1 MNANGRIPRPLPVV
15 LLLAL
20 LTAACAKNLGPELD
34 AARTRVD
41 LARERGAKWCSP
53 REFASAEAYL
63 DFARDEAARGR
74 IGIAEEHLARARENS
89 TAAIENSADC
99 RSDLD
104 GDRIADPND
113 GDPYRAEDYDG
124 WDDSD
129 GVPDYDN
136 DGDGLLD
143 KEDGCPDSPED
154 FDSHNDRDGCPDLDN
169 DQDGVPDALDQCP
182 ALKEDL
188 DGWQD
193 NDGCP
198 DPDNDGDGFP
208 DALDKCPNGAETPN
222 GFLDDDGCPDIQPRI
237 FKILVPPEVHFA
249 PRSNKLSPNDRRA
262 IQEFAVQLVANPE
275 LGVRVEAHVETSG
288 NAERDRQLTQ
298 TQADAVARALIDA
311 GIDAG
316 RVIAIGFGGDR
327 PIEGAPPS
335 ENRRIIFAIYQTQ

>member
-1 MNANGRIPRPLPVV
+1 MSAIGRFWRSMPACV
-15 LLLAL
+15 LLTFLAMACGKNMGPE
-20 LTAACAKNLGPELD
+20 LTAAKD
-34 AARTRVD
+34 RVD
-41 LARERGAKWCSP
+41 LARERGAQWCAP

-63 DFARDEAARGR
+63 DFARDEAARGQT
-74 IGIAEEHLARARENS
+74 GVAEEYLARSRQNS
-89 TAAIENSADC
+89 TAAIEGSADC

-104 GDRIADPND
+104 GDRILDPDD

-124 WDDSD
+124 WDDTD

-143 KEDGCPDSPED
+143 KEDGCPDSAED
-154 FDSHNDRDGCPDLDN
+154 ADGHNDRDGCPDLDN
-169 DQDGVPDALDQCP
+169 DQDGVPDALDECP
-182 ALKEDL
+182 SQKEDL
-188 DGWQD
+188 DGWRD

-208 DALDKCPNGAETPN
+208 DAVDKCPSGAETPN

-237 FKILVPPEVHFA
+237 FKILVPPEIHFA
-249 PRSNKLSPNDRRA
+249 PKSNKLSTADRIA
-262 IQEFAVQLVANPE
+262 IQDFAVQLVANPE
-275 LGVRVEAHVETSG
+275 LGVRVEAHVEPSG
-288 NAERDRQLTQ
+288 STDRDRQLTQ
-298 TQADAVARALIDA
+298 SQADAVARALIDA

-335 ENRRIIFAIYQTQ
+335 ENRRIIFAIFQTQ